1 MKISVVLTARDAAET
16 LEEAVASVLCQS
28 YHDFEVMLVDNGSRD
43 ETREQ
48 MQVIARDDPRV
59 SVLATDGTHVEAHQ
73 LGIEAAR
80 GELIARMD
88 ADDVCHADR
97 FARQVEMLDADA
109 SLSGCVC
116 GVRVKS
122 RGREVGE
129 GFLKYVEW
137 LNGLLTPDDIAR
149 ERFVESPVV
158 HPASMVR
165 REALMEIGGYRE
177 VDWAEDYDVWLRF
190 LDAGHRIGMVPEV
203 LFDWY
208 DSDSRL
214 TRTHGRYSQENF
226 LRAKAHYLAKLPA
239 VQAGGVA
246 ICGAGPIGK
255 RIGRLLIDEDVRVR
269 AFCIRSSSRVC
280 RLMM

>member
-149 ERFVESPVV
+149 ERPFNHS
-158 HPASMVR
+158 
-165 REALMEIGGYRE
+165 
-177 VDWAEDYDVWLRF
+177 
-190 LDAGHRIGMVPEV
+190 
-203 LFDWY
+203 
-208 DSDSRL
+208 
-214 TRTHGRYSQENF
+214 T
-226 LRAKAHYLAKLPA
+226 
-239 VQAGGVA
+239 
-246 ICGAGPIGK
+246 
-255 RIGRLLIDEDVRVR
+255 
-269 AFCIRSSSRVC
+269 
-280 RLMM
+280 